1 MYQTLVS
8 NEAQLPDTVSLS
20 SAGGVCWCSSWMRL
34 FKLDT
39 ESLLSDLSSLL
50 DVEMLLGV
58 GELPSILFFLFS
70 LGEGTGGAATEIIGV
85 VLVSR

>member
-1 MYQTLVS
+1 
-8 NEAQLPDTVSLS
+8 
-20 SAGGVCWCSSWMRL
+20 MRL

-50 DVEMLLGV
+50 EVEMLLGV

>member
-1 MYQTLVS
+1 
-8 NEAQLPDTVSLS
+8 
-20 SAGGVCWCSSWMRL
+20 MRL

-39 ESLLSDLSSLL
+39 ESLLSDLRSLL
-50 DVEMLLGV
+50 EVEMLLGV

-70 LGEGTGGAATEIIGV
+70 LGEGTGGAATEINGI